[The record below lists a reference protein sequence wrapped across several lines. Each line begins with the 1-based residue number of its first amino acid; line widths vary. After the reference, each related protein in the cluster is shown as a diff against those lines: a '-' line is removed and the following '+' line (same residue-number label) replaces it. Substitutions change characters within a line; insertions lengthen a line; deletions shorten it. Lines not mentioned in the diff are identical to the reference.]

1 MEQVLHLFFLE
12 QPVEQMERVEEDEEM
27 EGKDKMAEK
36 NGEEMPERDDQ
47 EIKQEALMTPQR
59 YLFCHQ

>member
-1 MEQVLHLFFLE
+1 
-12 QPVEQMERVEEDEEM
+12 MERVEEDEEM

>member
-1 MEQVLHLFFLE
+1 
-12 QPVEQMERVEEDEEM
+12 MERAVEKEDEEM

-47 EIKQEALMTPQR
+47 AIKQEATLTPQR